1 MVNKKG
7 CGNGYYWNGK
17 ECKPW
22 RSREIGAAS
31 ILTGIVGA
39 TIGAIRGNKNQA
51 ELDSEM
57 AKGGPDRGPQQQE
70 PKQEPKEKLK
80 KQVVGGSVKKESS
93 YRSGTSRYSNSRRQ
107 S

>member
-1 MVNKKG
+1 MANKKG
-7 CGNGYYWNGK
+7 CGKGYYWNGK

-22 RSREIGAAS
+22 RSKEMGAAG

-39 TIGAIRGNKNQA
+39 TIGAVRANKNQA
-51 ELDSEM
+51 KLDDDM
-57 AKGGPDRGPQQQE
+57 AKGGPDRGPQ
-70 PKQEPKEKLK
+70 KQKPKEKLE
-80 KQVVGGSVKKESS
+80 KQVVGGSVKKGSS